1 MVSDLPLYCL
11 LHNIHSIMHI
21 SDLLFAIKC
30 FVYFE
35 GFVCDGAFEGV
46 V

>member
-1 MVSDLPLYCL
+1 
-11 LHNIHSIMHI
+11 MHI

-35 GFVCDGAFEGV
+35 GFVCDSAFEGV
-46 V
+46 G